1 MIEAP
6 ERYLTM
12 LEKERG
18 QLILLDPHPD
28 DSLLGHGFQEPVFEE
43 ALKHHLEKYMTV
55 DNNMT
60 PYGVDQ

>member
-1 MIEAP
+1 
-6 ERYLTM
+6 M